1 MNSKLWV
8 MKNVIVWSKFMNQLH
23 LLVID
28 EIIIVNTRTLTFIN
42 HKLQVIKQ
50 AHNQFMGGID
60 VIMIGDFY

>member
-1 MNSKLWV
+1 
-8 MKNVIVWSKFMNQLH
+8 MNQLH